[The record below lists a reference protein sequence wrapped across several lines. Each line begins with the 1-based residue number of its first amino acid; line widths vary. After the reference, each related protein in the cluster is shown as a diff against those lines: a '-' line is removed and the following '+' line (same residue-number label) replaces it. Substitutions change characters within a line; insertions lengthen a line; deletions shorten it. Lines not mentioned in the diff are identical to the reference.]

1 LLHTRDAIPP
11 IADPADLPRVSESKI
26 HVDFMLGFDEVTVSG
41 VTCGGDELPLLVR
54 GAWQI

>member
-1 LLHTRDAIPP
+1 
-11 IADPADLPRVSESKI
+11 
-26 HVDFMLGFDEVTVSG
+26 MLGSDEVTVSG